1 VEGRWRKTHR
11 TLRGSLLFGAGSAGA
26 LIVASAAYVS
36 STGIELNRLAISV
49 LVGLLYIGLAGAC
62 MLGYRTRQL
71 SHLQQETRARADRV
85 AATLE
90 QTRVRQEEL
99 ILAERLAVARQMGV
113 TIQHEINNPLT
124 AVLGNTEWLLGS
136 EKGVSQEGVD
146 ALGEIRRAAIRIR
159 DVIRKLDEIETVRT
173 TSFLGDV
180 RMVDLAQSSRASEES
195 PPADG

>member
-11 TLRGSLLFGAGSAGA
+11 TLRGSLLIGAVSAGA

-49 LVGLLYIGLAGAC
+49 LVGLLYIGLTGAC

-136 EKGVSQEGVD
+136 ESGVSQEGVD